1 MDVLFHNLA
10 LTENWVVVISIK
22 WLSYDTMPLS
32 YISIS
37 VAKYVQKKR
46 GQVEKER
53 RNNMEKCDFSIIA
66 IRNSGEKKTRTQRFF
81 HFLKSIHF
89 WNSVF
94 HLMKTRYFSWC
105 HQGLVGKVWWSFKNE
120 WISKL
125 HMFEMVGHLSE
136 KKIL

>member
-37 VAKYVQKKR
+37 VAKCVQKKR

-66 IRNSGEKKTRTQRFF
+66 IRNSGEKKLERKDFF
-81 HFLKSIHF
+81 TF
-89 WNSVF
+89 
-94 HLMKTRYFSWC
+94 
-105 HQGLVGKVWWSFKNE
+105 
-120 WISKL
+120 
-125 HMFEMVGHLSE
+125 
-136 KKIL
+136 